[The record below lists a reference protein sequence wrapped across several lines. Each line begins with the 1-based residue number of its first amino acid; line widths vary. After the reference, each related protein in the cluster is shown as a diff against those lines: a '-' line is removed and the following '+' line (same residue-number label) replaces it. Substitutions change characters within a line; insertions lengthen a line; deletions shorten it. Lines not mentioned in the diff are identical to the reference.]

1 MNVIP
6 QRVRDAFER
15 LLDPPA
21 SILIRYHVRPNII
34 TTVGTLIVIASAT
47 AFAVG
52 WVRAAG
58 FLLLFSGLFDM
69 VDGRVA
75 RRGGMAT
82 TFGAFYDSTLDRV
95 GEAALFSGI
104 AVYFLR
110 GGVPAGRLTL
120 AVAGCLVALAA
131 SLLVS

>member
-1 MNVIP
+1 
-6 QRVRDAFER
+6 
-15 LLDPPA
+15 PPA
-21 SILIRYHVRPNII
+21 SALIRLHVRPNLI
-34 TTVGTLIVIASAT
+34 TTVGTLVVIASAT

-52 WVRAAG
+52 SVRWGG

-75 RRGGMAT
+75 RQGDMTT

-95 GEAALFSGI
+95 GEAALFSVI

-110 GGVPAGRLTL
+110 GGVAAERVPL
-120 AVAGCLVALAA
+120 AVVAGLVALQGSPVA
-131 SLLVS
+131 SYCLSQ